1 MESQYVVVVVVVTG
15 IHTSTWELFDQ
26 AQGTMKFCNHITYVY
41 ERSIIFRKIFTM
53 TCFGSMT
60 SHLTVAFLLKQLLY
74 IYSTCRNTC

>member
-60 SHLTVAFLLKQLLY
+60 SHLTYCGVFVETITLHLFHM
-74 IYSTCRNTC
+74 S